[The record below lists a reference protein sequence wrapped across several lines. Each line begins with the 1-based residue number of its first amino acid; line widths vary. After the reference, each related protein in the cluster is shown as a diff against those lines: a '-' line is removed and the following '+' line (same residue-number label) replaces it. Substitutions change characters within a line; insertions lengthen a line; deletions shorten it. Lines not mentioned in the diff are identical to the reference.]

1 MPFFMFFSNMGQ
13 VVGPCL
19 WDESSRVFPYEN
31 DHSGGPTPFSD
42 IIEWASDKN
51 RMDRLKHILSVNY
64 MCIYIYICIYL
75 YIYIYKFIPM
85 DPAVTS

>member
-1 MPFFMFFSNMGQ
+1 MGQ

-51 RMDRLKHILSVNY
+51 RMDRLKHIISVNY
-64 MCIYIYICIYL
+64 MCIYIYVFI
-75 YIYIYKFIPM
+75 YIYIYKIFIPM